1 MGRKKGITKELI
13 AWRRNQV
20 AAMLAKGIGIDTIA
34 EKLQL
39 SSRLVYED
47 AKYIRTHSS
56 RLLAKYLADTLPVEL
71 GKCLLRLNEVSNQ
84 SWAMVDDQKLH
95 AREKI
100 AALARAESSAIN
112 IIELLTNNKELV
124 YTALGRRP
132 KSLIE
137 FKQSVLSSAVSEQEP
152 EPAAEDEYNQEDSQ
166 EQDERLDH
174 EFSNSNTKRDQPRQ
188 DPNRVF

>member
-20 AAMLAKGIGIDTIA
+20 AAMLAKGVDIDSIA
-34 EKLQL
+34 RKLQV

-56 RLLAKYLADTLPVEL
+56 RLLAKYLTDTLPVEL

-84 SWAMVDDQKLH
+84 SWAMVDDSKLH
-95 AREKI
+95 AREKL
-100 AALARAESSAIN
+100 AALARAESSAVN

-124 YTALGRRP
+124 YTALGRKQP
-132 KSLIE
+132 GIE
-137 FKQSVLSSAVSEQEP
+137 FKPSVLSSALSSSEQE
-152 EPAAEDEYNQEDSQ
+152 EQEQEQETDEDEEEAEEELN
-166 EQDERLDH
+166 H
-174 EFSNSNTKRDQPRQ
+174 EFSNQDFTRDQSGQ
-188 DPNRVF
+188 DPERVF